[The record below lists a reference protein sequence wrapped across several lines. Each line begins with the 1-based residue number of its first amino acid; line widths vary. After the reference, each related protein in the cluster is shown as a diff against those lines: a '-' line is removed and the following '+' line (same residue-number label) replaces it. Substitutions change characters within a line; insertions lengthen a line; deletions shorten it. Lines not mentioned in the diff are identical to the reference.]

1 MGYERR
7 VDFGLIRDV
16 LILRALTS
24 MSIKMQIFAQLRRI
38 FTLFIETFLNVI
50 RTAGFS
56 WVHSGLLWVRAS
68 SDLVTTRVA
77 LLAPG
82 DLPKKKKLTDGRTD
96 GHDYRAK
103 CLDNG
108 ETLL

>member
-1 MGYERR
+1 
-7 VDFGLIRDV
+7 
-16 LILRALTS
+16 
-24 MSIKMQIFAQLRRI
+24 MQIFAQIRRI

-68 SDLVTTRVA
+68 PDLLTTRVA

-82 DLPKKKKLTDGRTD
+82 DLPKKKKQTDGQTDGRTRLQSQVSRQRRDPPVISIHDKQTDRQTD
-96 GHDYRAK
+96 GQTDTIT
-103 CLDNG
+103 
-108 ETLL
+108 EPSV

>member
-68 SDLVTTRVA
+68 QDLLTTRVG

-82 DLPKKKKLTDGRTD
+82 EFKKKKQTDRRTD
-96 GHDYRAK
+96 RRTDTIT
-103 CLDNG
+103 
-108 ETLL
+108 EPSV